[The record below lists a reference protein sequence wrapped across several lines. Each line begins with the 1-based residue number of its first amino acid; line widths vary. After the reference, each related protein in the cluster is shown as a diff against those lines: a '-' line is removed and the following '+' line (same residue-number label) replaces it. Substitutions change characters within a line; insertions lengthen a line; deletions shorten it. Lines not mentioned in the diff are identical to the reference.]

1 MLIATYL
8 KHYYIFFSYI
18 IFILII
24 LQMMT
29 YLCYC
34 VYKVLD
40 EFAPLFTFNYLAT
53 IDKTISHLKKYL
65 DLLEI

>member
-8 KHYYIFFSYI
+8 KHYYICFSYI

-34 VYKVLD
+34 VYQVLD

-53 IDKTISHLKKYL
+53 IDKTISHLKK
-65 DLLEI
+65 